1 MVGAIDA
8 GSKDSVENFKR
19 FSLEAAKV
27 REDIKTPPCRLS
39 LVSITPLTHWSR
51 INTCIRSW
59 FVGLCCV
66 RPLRRSFAL
75 YFAICVSFCRSVVFV
90 ACFFFLFAVFF
101 CDFRDFLFL
110 CLLFVCYLVCS
121 LTWRPSLLAA
131 RPFHTPLR
139 WLLTK
144 MVLRVLIGDRGLPAL
159 TDGPSHENY
168 YHGSSILRTYTK
180 TSILTLKLVY
190 LH

>member
-101 CDFRDFLFL
+101 L
-110 CLLFVCYLVCS
+110 
-121 LTWRPSLLAA
+121 
-131 RPFHTPLR
+131 
-139 WLLTK
+139 
-144 MVLRVLIGDRGLPAL
+144 
-159 TDGPSHENY
+159 
-168 YHGSSILRTYTK
+168 
-180 TSILTLKLVY
+180 
-190 LH
+190 